1 MYSALIEIVEFGW
14 FDFTVTVSFEFL
26 IGAAVEIDA
35 VQVACGPVPVVTV
48 PAAFAV
54 VATDRVVVA
63 VAALVV
69 ATVNVVT
76 AFVDD
81 GPGAVVC
88 VDGRVVAIVGD
99 VLDGLAR
106 LPPQPVNPAANAT
119 EIPTNQR
126 LRAYN

>member
-14 FDFTVTVSFEFL
+14 FDFTVTVSLEFL
-26 IGAAVEIDA
+26 IGATVEIDA

-48 PAAFAV
+48 PAVFV
-54 VATDRVVVA
+54 VAADRVVVG

-81 GPGAVVC
+81 GPGVVVC

-106 LPPQPVNPAANAT
+106 LPPQPVKPAANAT

-126 LRAYN
+126 LHANN